1 LIYIKLVKE
10 KFFKSFYEID
20 KSRTRE
26 ATKSVAMK
34 YKHET
39 KKMISWV
46 FNISIISI
54 LVILILH
61 YVFEFFGHT
70 ESTSVNKLQV
80 QKYKSIIEKMT
91 RDADTIKT
99 AFEEDRGIVE
109 DTNTDLEEDL
119 ELYIREIRKPTVSL

>member
-1 LIYIKLVKE
+1 
-10 KFFKSFYEID
+10 
-20 KSRTRE
+20 
-26 ATKSVAMK
+26 
-34 YKHET
+34 
-39 KKMISWV
+39 MISWI

-61 YVFEFFGHT
+61 FVFEFFGKA
-70 ESTSVNKLQV
+70 ESSSVNKLQI

-99 AFEEDRGIVE
+99 AFEEDHGIV
-109 DTNTDLEEDL
+109 DNNSNTDLEEDL

>member
-1 LIYIKLVKE
+1 
-10 KFFKSFYEID
+10 
-20 KSRTRE
+20 
-26 ATKSVAMK
+26 
-34 YKHET
+34 
-39 KKMISWV
+39 MISWV

-70 ESTSVNKLQV
+70 STESSSVNKLQI
-80 QKYKSIIEKMT
+80 QKYKSIIEKKT

-99 AFEEDRGIVE
+99 AFEEDHGIVSSN

-119 ELYIREIRKPTVSL
+119 ELYIRDAHGVQP

>member
-1 LIYIKLVKE
+1 
-10 KFFKSFYEID
+10 
-20 KSRTRE
+20 
-26 ATKSVAMK
+26 
-34 YKHET
+34 
-39 KKMISWV
+39 MISWV

-70 ESTSVNKLQV
+70 SAESSSVNKLQI

-91 RDADTIKT
+91 READTIKT
-99 AFEEDRGIVE
+99 AFEEDHGIVSSD

-119 ELYIREIRKPTVSL
+119 ELYIRELREPMVSA

>member
-1 LIYIKLVKE
+1 
-10 KFFKSFYEID
+10 
-20 KSRTRE
+20 
-26 ATKSVAMK
+26 
-34 YKHET
+34 
-39 KKMISWV
+39 MISWV

-61 YVFEFFGHT
+61 YVFEFFGHAST
-70 ESTSVNKLQV
+70 ESSSVNKLQI

-99 AFEEDRGIVE
+99 AFEEDHGIVSSND

-119 ELYIREIRKPTVSL
+119 ELYVRELREPMVPL